1 MFKLP
6 PTRYRHAAAA
16 LALAVFGAACTPT
29 YDWREVHGTA
39 APFSVLMPAKPTVL
53 ARQIKLIDLPVT
65 MTMSA
70 VEIDQVAYA
79 VGSVELPDAHQ
90 ATAARDAMQAA
101 MVKNI
106 HGKVTASASAAAVT
120 ASASDGAGA
129 EHRDAASQI
138 EALGSLPDGHARL
151 LLARFVTRDRYAYQV
166 VVSGEPKRVVREQAD
181 TFLRSFKPE

>member
-1 MFKLP
+1 MLNLP
-6 PTRYRHAAAA
+6 SNRHWHAAVA
-16 LALAVFGAACTPT
+16 LVFAVLAAACTPA

-79 VGSVELPDAHQ
+79 VGSVELPDAQQ
-90 ATAARDAMQAA
+90 ASAARDAMQSA

-106 HGKVTASASAAAVT
+106 HGKVNSTASATATVGADSAA
-120 ASASDGAGA
+120 
-129 EHRDAASQI
+129 HRDAATQI

-151 LLARFVTRDRYAYQV
+151 MLARFVTRDRYAYQV